1 MLAFKEIQPVCFYRI
16 LAAADSS
23 VSQRPS
29 LEKAKPPQ
37 CHTTCPACTSST
49 LSSCHHL
56 LMNLVT
62 MRSSRVL
69 VPAADREMRNIR
81 RFNGCHVTRYAEIR
95 RARVFTPLM
104 ESVIHRCCCYHIVLF
119 IVLLR
124 WFVYS
129 WRSTAVIGYAL
140 RSELCQWTELNF
152 MVTRAAIGSIAE
164 RIQQSK
170 YRIIV
175 TVTNH
180 NVNQCQ

>member
-1 MLAFKEIQPVCFYRI
+1 MSYHVSSLHI
-16 LAAADSS
+16 LH
-23 VSQRPS
+23 VVV
-29 LEKAKPPQ
+29 
-37 CHTTCPACTSST
+37 
-49 LSSCHHL
+49 LSSLADESRDKALITCISSCGRSRDEKHETLQWLSCHSL
-56 LMNLVT
+56 
-62 MRSSRVL
+62 
-69 VPAADREMRNIR
+69 R
-81 RFNGCHVTRYAEIR
+81 RDKTRAC
-95 RARVFTPLM
+95 VFTPLM